1 MKRTVL
7 ITLVTLM
14 ISSCLIQEKDT
25 FSLVCS
31 GTENIESSLSG
42 SRKETKTITL
52 NFKNKKLEN
61 YDCHTWTDE
70 KIICSLNSERTSTLF
85 QHSVINIDRM
95 SGSVSSGFH
104 ESLQNDKGQL
114 ISGSITTFQG
124 KCEKVK
130 DKKF

>member
-1 MKRTVL
+1 M
-7 ITLVTLM
+7 IT
-14 ISSCLIQEKDT
+14 SCSVENKDS

-31 GTENIESSLSG
+31 GTESTDSSLFGKS
-42 SRKETKTITL
+42 SEVKTITL
-52 NFKNKKLEN
+52 NFKNKKLDN

-70 KIICSLNSERTSTLF
+70 KIICSLNSERTNTLF

>member
-7 ITLVTLM
+7 VISVTLL
-14 ISSCLIQEKDT
+14 ITSCSIQDKDT

-31 GTENIESSLSG
+31 GTENIESSLTG

-70 KIICSLNSERTSTLF
+70 KIICSLNSENSNTLF
-85 QHSVINIDRM
+85 QHSVINIDRV
-95 SGSVSSGFH
+95 SGIVSSGLI
-104 ESLQNDKGQL
+104 ENIKDSNGKS
-114 ISGSITTFQG
+114 ISGSITSFQG